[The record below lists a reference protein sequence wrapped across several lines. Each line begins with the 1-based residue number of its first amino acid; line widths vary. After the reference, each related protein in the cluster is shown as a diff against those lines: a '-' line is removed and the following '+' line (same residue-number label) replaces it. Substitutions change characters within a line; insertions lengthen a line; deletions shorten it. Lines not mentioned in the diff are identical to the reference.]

1 MITIV
6 GGGLAGLS
14 LGIALRRRGVPVNFH
29 EAGVYPR
36 HRVCGEFISG
46 VSQCTFDSLGI
57 GDLFDDAKE
66 HRSTAWFFRD
76 RRILSTQL
84 PGGLGISR
92 FALDERL
99 SRKFRE
105 TRRGPLRALA
115 ANAAKGRR
123 VRLVRG
129 KNAGKGPLDRAE
141 VPRART
147 RTGRGS
153 RDAPRVQRLCGLG
166 ERGARQESMSVVSSD
181 WSPTFPVRESRRLRG
196 ICRAGGLDVLAKRI
210 LRRTSRCGILSR
222 RCGIPSRLAG
232 VLATGSLLSE
242 MPGR

>member
-14 LGIALRRRGVPVNFH
+14 LGIALRRRGVPINLH

-105 TRRGPLRALA
+105 LGGLLCERSGERP
-115 ANAAKGRR
+115 KGRR
-123 VRLVRG
+123 ARLVREESG
-129 KNAGKGPLDRAE
+129 KRPLVGL
-141 VPRART
+141 VPCAWIQLS
-147 RTGRGS
+147 GS
-153 RDAPRVQRLCGLG
+153 RCPRVQHVGLG
-166 ERGARQESMSVVSSD
+166 KVGEERVNLGLFRFE
-181 WSPTFPVRESRRLRG
+181 PTFR
-196 ICRAGGLDVLAKRI
+196 
-210 LRRTSRCGILSR
+210 
-222 RCGIPSRLAG
+222 
-232 VLATGSLLSE
+232 
-242 MPGR
+242 